1 MMQLKVVWKD
11 SNSKTAYK
19 PIRYRKHIISGFK
32 GGWITD
38 IEGDDNVYLSNYDAL
53 NAIDKYL
60 GDYGQKGCAKR
71 KSCGIRVIGKKGNET
86 WEKQM
91 I

>member
-19 PIRYRKHIISGFK
+19 PIRYRKHVISGLK

-38 IEGDDNVYLSNYDAL
+38 IEGDDNIYKTNYCAM
-53 NAIDKYL
+53 NAIDQYL

-71 KSCGIRVIGKKGNET
+71 KRYGIQVMGKKSDYDKVGESA
-86 WEKQM
+86 
-91 I
+91 